1 MNEWTQSLRLTPSNL
16 LNFLIALGAIL
27 LLAKL
32 TDLIINRVLRRL
44 TRQTRWEIDDKILDI
59 AHQPVMFGVVL
70 IGVAQ
75 ALVLLELSDPLR
87 FKLNAFLYSLLFLVL
102 SIAAVRFLMLFIDGT
117 FARIADKTGLSTELN
132 PLLKNVAKVG
142 VIVALLMAILS
153 VWRVDITPLLAS
165 AGIAGVAV
173 ALAAKDTLANF
184 FGGISVFVDRP
195 YKIGDYIVLDD
206 GQRGEVVNIG
216 VRSTRIKTRDDIL
229 ITIPNSVMA
238 NTKIIN
244 QSAPI
249 PNFRIRIAI
258 GVAYGSNVD
267 QVESVLQRIAHENSM
282 VLKEPAPRVR
292 FRSFGDSALNFELLC
307 WCEEPALQGQLVH
320 QLNMTLYKTFE
331 REGIKIPFPQRD
343 IHFHHTGNAAIP

>member
-1 MNEWTQSLRLTPSNL
+1 MNEWVESLRLTESRG
-16 LNFLIALGAIL
+16 LNFVIALGAIL

-32 TDLIINRVLRRL
+32 SDIIIDKVLRRL
-44 TRQTRWEIDDKILDI
+44 TRRTQSVIDDKLLDI
-59 AHQPVMFGVVL
+59 AHQPVLSGVIL
-70 IGVAQ
+70 IGTAQ
-75 ALVLLELSDPLR
+75 AFGLLDLSDNVL
-87 FKLNAFLYSLLFLVL
+87 FKMRALLYSLLFLVL
-102 SIAAVRFLMLFIDGT
+102 SIAAIRFLMLFIDGA
-117 FARIADKTGLSTELN
+117 FARIADRTGLGTELS

-142 VIVALLMAILS
+142 IIIALLMAVLS

-165 AGIAGVAV
+165 AGIVGVAV

-229 ITIPNSVMA
+229 ITIPNSFMA

-258 GVAYGSNVD
+258 GVAYGSDVD
-267 QVESVLQRIAHENSM
+267 KVESVLQRIAEENSM
-282 VLKEPAPRVR
+282 VVKDPAPRVR
-292 FRSFGDSALNFELLC
+292 FRTFGDSALNFELLC
-307 WCEEPALQGQLVH
+307 WCQEPALQGQLVH
-320 QLNMTLYKTFE
+320 HLNMTIYKIFE
-331 REGIKIPFPQRD
+331 REGIKIPFPQREL
-343 IHFHHTGNAAIP
+343 HLRQEWPESS